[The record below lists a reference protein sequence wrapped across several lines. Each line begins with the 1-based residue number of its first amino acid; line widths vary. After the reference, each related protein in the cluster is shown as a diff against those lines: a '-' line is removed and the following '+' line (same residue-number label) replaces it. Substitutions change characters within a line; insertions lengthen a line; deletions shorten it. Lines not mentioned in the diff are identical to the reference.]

1 MMNIPKGKK
10 LILFDG
16 VCNLCNNAVLKIIK
30 FDKHHIFVFASL
42 QSNIGQEITNHLKI
56 DVTKIDS
63 IILVEENYS
72 YTIKS
77 SAALKIAANFG
88 GFWKMTQLFWVFPS
102 VIRNLVYDFIAKNR
116 YKWFGKKESCMIPT
130 KELKSKFIE

>member
-16 VCNLCNNAVLKIIK
+16 VCNLCNNAVLKTIK
-30 FDKHHIFVFASL
+30 LDKHNKFVFASL
-42 QSNIGQEITNHLKI
+42 QSNFGQETINHLKI

-63 IILVEENYS
+63 IILVEENYLYS
-72 YTIKS
+72 IKS

-88 GFWKMTQLFWVFPS
+88 GLWKMTQLFWVFPS
-102 VIRNLVYDFIAKNR
+102 VIRNFVYDFIAKNR
-116 YKWFGKKESCMIPT
+116 YNWFGKKESCMIPT
-130 KELKSKFIE
+130 KELMSKFIE